1 VCPSGTLM
9 IDTTIYRRMD
19 YAEEIGL
26 KSTADNIVYSPVGEK
41 KALTKE
47 NVGLVSLSS
56 GLMYYGVG
64 YIRYDYDDEE
74 IALGSLSA
82 GFEYQ
87 QSGTSP
93 V

>member
-1 VCPSGTLM
+1 
-9 IDTTIYRRMD
+9 
-19 YAEEIGL
+19 
-26 KSTADNIVYSPVGEK
+26 
-41 KALTKE
+41 
-47 NVGLVSLSS
+47 
-56 GLMYYGVG
+56 MYYGVG